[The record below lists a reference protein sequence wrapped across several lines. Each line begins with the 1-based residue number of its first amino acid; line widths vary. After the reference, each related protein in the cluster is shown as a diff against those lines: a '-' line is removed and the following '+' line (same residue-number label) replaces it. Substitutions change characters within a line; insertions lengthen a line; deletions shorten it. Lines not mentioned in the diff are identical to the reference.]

1 MSKWL
6 ISIVLAAAA
15 MAQTAPVQQTALWQR
30 AKTGSTSQKSTA
42 AKPADPKIAT
52 AQPAADPDL
61 AEAVRWERAKDQ
73 AAQRQI
79 AKSKKK

>member
-30 AKTGSTSQKSTA
+30 AKTGTASRQSSA
-42 AKPADPKIAT
+42 AKAADPKIAS
-52 AQPAADPDL
+52 AQPSTDPEV